1 MLNEANGHFNLTRK
15 KGLPSLGFSEKEI
28 LSFPQIFLS
37 LEKLRHKKTEQFC
50 KTSII
55 EAVWHFAIWQNWFFW
70 SLQELRFCKIAQ
82 IFLCLIMF
90 NCEREIQG
98 NEIIYFSESPGPRLF
113 LYKREGRKKNPGRI

>member
-37 LEKLRHKKTEQFC
+37 LEKLRHKKTRAILKNFYYWGHLALC
-50 KTSII
+50 NLAKLVFLVTSRI
-55 EAVWHFAIWQNWFFW
+55 EVLQNCSDFFM
-70 SLQELRFCKIAQ
+70 SVLL
-82 IFLCLIMF
+82 
-90 NCEREIQG
+90 NCEREIRG